1 MSSPLSPA
9 RRRFLHTAAWFV
21 AATIPGAGFARTI
34 GGALP
39 WSPNAA
45 DPPPRVAPNGFYF
58 FTPAEVETATAVV
71 DRLIPADDLS
81 PSASECGVVV
91 FVDRQLIGPFG
102 TSSRLYTAGPFFPGT
117 PRQGWQAPDT
127 PAMRWRAGLAALETW
142 VAANRAGRRFAAL
155 TAAEKDAVLTDLE
168 TGRIALDGG
177 VDARAF
183 FALVLQNT
191 MEGFF
196 ADPIYGGNRDMA
208 AWRMLGFPGARY
220 DYRDHVE
227 QHGRPYPHP
236 PVSIVGRPEWAGK
249 VG

>member
-1 MSSPLSPA
+1 MTSPLSPT
-9 RRRFLHTAAWFV
+9 RRRFLRSSAWFAV
-21 AATIPGAGFARTI
+21 SAIPGVAFARSI

-45 DPPPRVAPNGFYF
+45 DPPPRLAPNGYYF
-58 FTPAEVETATAVV
+58 FTAPEVETVTAIV
-71 DRLIPADDLS
+71 DRLIPADELS
-81 PSASECGVVV
+81 PSGSECGVVV
-91 FVDRQLIGPFG
+91 FIDRQLIGPFG

-117 PRQGWQAPDT
+117 PQQGWQAAET
-127 PAMRWRAGLAALETW
+127 PAMRWRSGLAAFETW
-142 VAANRAGRRFAAL
+142 VTANRDGRRFAAL
-155 TAAEKDAVLTDLE
+155 TAAEKDAVLSEVEAGKIDL
-168 TGRIALDGG
+168 GHG

-196 ADPIYGGNRDMA
+196 ADPIYGGNRGMA
-208 AWRMLGFPGARY
+208 SWRMLGFPGARY

-236 PVSIVGRPEWAGK
+236 PVSILGRPEWAGK
-249 VG
+249 VD